1 MSLTVNQ
8 VIQLLQV
15 IILTITAVIYI
26 SQLVLRFTV
35 ASDDVELINVEEDAS
50 RVSSFIENFRSM
62 LASVALFLI
71 SGAVFAFYLV
81 FLSVP
86 GEIDGFMNFFEQNL
100 VLITA
105 VLIVSIVLVAVI
117 LGRTDTEDVG
127 PVKVFPTFVLFFSG
141 ALSFFAIIGYVS
153 LWALTYSPA
162 RLFFIGMMVFATGLF
177 AFLFGAWQIGSEL
190 LDSLEDWEEGLNE

>member
-1 MSLTVNQ
+1 MSLTVNH

-15 IILTITAVIYI
+15 IILAITAVIYI

-35 ASDDVELINVEEDAS
+35 DSDNLELIDVEEDS
-50 RVSSFIENFRSM
+50 TRVSSFIQNFRSM
-62 LASVALFLI
+62 LASVALFLV
-71 SGAVFAFYLV
+71 SGVILAFYLV

-86 GEIDGFMNFFEQNL
+86 GEIDGYMAFFEQKFM
-100 VLITA
+100 LITT
-105 VLIVSIVLVAVI
+105 VLIVSIALVAVI
-117 LGRTDTEDVG
+117 LGRVDSENVG
-127 PVKVFPTFVLFFSG
+127 AVKVIPTAVLFFSG

-162 RLFFIGMMVFATGLF
+162 RLFFIGMMIFATGLF

-190 LDSLEDWEEGLNE
+190 LDSLEDWEEGLRN